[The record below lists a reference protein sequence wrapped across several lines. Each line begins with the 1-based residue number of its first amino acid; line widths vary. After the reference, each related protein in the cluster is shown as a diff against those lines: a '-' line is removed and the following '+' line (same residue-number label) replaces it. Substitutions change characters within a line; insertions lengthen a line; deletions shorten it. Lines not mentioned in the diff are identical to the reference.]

1 MKKTATKKD
10 IIDARMFLMLL
21 LALSPLPFAGLISD
35 GMLRTIVITIIA
47 GSAGVA
53 MTVLTERKLKRVSDE
68 AERMQQH
75 CISNIDSLAG
85 SVALKLS
92 EYTKTIPVLNNQLKE
107 VIDETEAAAL
117 NIGERFAD
125 IVSQARHQAAEAEA
139 AVTKFSGNGDGAEN
153 IVDLSRKALVEV
165 TGRMKGIGNIA
176 RQTLSDMEIIL
187 SEAVDIR
194 DIIGQIEYIAD
205 QTNLLAL
212 NAAIEAAR
220 AGEHGRGFSVVADE
234 VRKLSLK
241 SAEAVD
247 EIRRRI
253 LKVETDI
260 RGIYEKTERNTTAT
274 SMLSTEA
281 ETVVH
286 QTMGKID
293 NAMSNTR
300 QQIGML
306 TRETEALAQDIG
318 KILVSMQFQDITRQ
332 RIEHVIEPLSAVRAE
347 IKELCGSL
355 GNMHGRLDD
364 NERTS
369 EKGAV
374 IEQLYTME
382 SERRVMRETFCGE
395 PAGGNGRHQDEQSNI
410 TLF

>member
-1 MKKTATKKD
+1 MKNNGFDSK
-10 IIDARMFLMLL
+10 LL
-21 LALSPLPFAGLISD
+21 LMVLLVLSPLPLAGLIND
-35 GMLRTIVITIIA
+35 GTLRAIVSAVVA
-47 GSAGVA
+47 GSAGVVI
-53 MTVLTERKLKRVSDE
+53 TVITGRKLKRANEDAV
-68 AERMQQH
+68 RMEQH
-75 CISNIDSLAG
+75 RISKIDNLAG
-85 SVALKLS
+85 SITLRLS
-92 EYTKTIPVLNNQLKE
+92 EHTKTIPVLNNQLKE
-107 VIDETEAAAL
+107 VIAETEAAAL

-125 IVSQARHQAAEAEA
+125 IVSQARRQAAQAEEA
-139 AVTKFSGNGDGAEN
+139 VNKFSGNGDGAEN
-153 IVDLSRKALVEV
+153 IVDLSRKALTEV
-165 TGRMKGIGNIA
+165 TGRMKGIGGIA

-187 SEAVDIR
+187 REAVDIR

-281 ETVVH
+281 EAVVH
-286 QTMGKID
+286 ETMGKID

-300 QQIGML
+300 QQISML
-306 TRETEALAQDIG
+306 TRETESLAQDIG
-318 KILVSMQFQDITRQ
+318 NILVSMQFQDITRQ

-347 IKELCGSL
+347 IDELCRSL
-355 GNMHGRLDD
+355 GNMHERLENDD
-364 NERTS
+364 RPTEN
-369 EKGAV
+369 GAV
-374 IEQLYTME
+374 LEQLYTME
-382 SERRVMRETFCGE
+382 SERRVMRETLCDE
-395 PAGGNGRHQDEQSNI
+395 SADGNGKHKHEQSNV